1 MCAVGLLTLF
11 PFPPSWV
18 SPQQASL
25 EPLCSDGHV
34 KGPTQ
39 TLHTAFAPSPHAWL
53 CCFSTSTFSR
63 VLHHLTAWTS
73 SQHLALTYEAHRA
86 GPYSSL
92 FNLIYPSPL
101 YMLCSGHKYRL
112 PVPPGLC
119 LSTSPH
125 IVTCQVVLILSLGTL
140 LSVLSPHAASS
151 VRSSLAPPGRSPRE
165 HARHPSNYCT
175 VLGLLFDML

>member
-1 MCAVGLLTLF
+1 MCAVGLLALF

-25 EPLCSDGHV
+25 EPLCSDGPV
-34 KGPTQ
+34 KGPSQ
-39 TLHTAFAPSPHAWL
+39 TLLHTAFAPSPHAWL
-53 CCFSTSTFSR
+53 CCFSTSTFS
-63 VLHHLTAWTS
+63 VAPHLTARTS
-73 SQHLALTYEAHRA
+73 SQHLAMTYKAHRA
-86 GPYSSL
+86 GPCSSL

-125 IVTCQVVLILSLGTL
+125 IFTCQVVLILSLGKL

-151 VRSSLAPPGRSPRE
+151 VRLSLAPPGRRPRE
-165 HARHPSNYCT
+165 QARHQSNYCT
-175 VLGLLFDML
+175 VLGLLFDMV